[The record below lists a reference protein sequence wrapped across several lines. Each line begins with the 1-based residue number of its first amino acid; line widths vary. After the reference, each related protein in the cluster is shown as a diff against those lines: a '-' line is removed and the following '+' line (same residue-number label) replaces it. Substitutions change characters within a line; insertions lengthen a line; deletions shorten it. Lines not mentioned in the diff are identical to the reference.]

1 MKKKVLFVVVSL
13 LLASMSLSA
22 CGSQQTPQPE
32 QTEQTKQTEQLT
44 QTEQLEQ
51 TEQTEE
57 VEQIEQPGQIILCNF
72 EQFEPDFQLMRLQNE
87 FGAVNVN
94 HDMNYVKSGK
104 TSAKLQPIGGY
115 ASKSNPYVYLQTF
128 STRFGYDHSD
138 FTKIESFSAWIY
150 NAQEEVRT
158 VDLGV
163 IGEIV
168 NTTTCTRFLCHR
180 YELQSGWNHVTVDLD
195 HSELDLLLDISNV
208 RGIYFGFAN
217 AGTRFVEEAPVY
229 YIDDVSLHIAETPF
243 EKREYQFEEG
253 EIADFEWAYQADIML
268 YKNTKPTSM
277 PEASVVQAA
286 DEGLSAPKGERIL
299 KVVTKGDEVV
309 DRWPGVYIPQPV
321 MKASGFNEIPTE
333 ERGEYVFRF
342 DVYATVPIKLW
353 STMYAQ
359 AGDQEKIEFNPAV
372 GEWTTVEIPFS
383 EVPENIL
390 KSPAEWLI
398 SWADYH
404 DAEEKVFYL
413 DNFRYEKIL

>member
-1 MKKKVLFVVVSL
+1 MKKKVFLAIVSL

-22 CGSQQTPQPE
+22 CGTQQTPPNE
-32 QTEQTKQTEQLT
+32 QTDQTKQNEQLMPN
-44 QTEQLEQ
+44 ESI
-51 TEQTEE
+51 EQTEE
-57 VEQIEQPGQIILCNF
+57 IEQTEQPGQIVLYNF

-94 HDMNYVKSGK
+94 LDMNYVKSGK

-115 ASKSNPYVYLQTF
+115 ASKSAPYFYLQTF

-150 NAQEEVRT
+150 NAQEDART

-168 NTTTCTRFLCHR
+168 NTTTCTRFLCHC
-180 YELQSGWNHVTVDLD
+180 YELQSGWNHVTVQLD

-229 YIDDVSLHIAETPF
+229 YIDDVSLHTLKTPF

-253 EIADFEWAYQADIML
+253 EIANFEWAYQADIMR

-286 DEGLSAPKGERIL
+286 EEEMSAPKGERIL
-299 KVVTKGDEVV
+299 KVVTRGDEVV
-309 DRWPGVYIPQPV
+309 DRWPGVCIPQPV
-321 MKASGFNEIPTE
+321 MKASGFTKIPAE
-333 ERGEYVFRF
+333 QRGEYVFRF
-342 DVYATVPIKLW
+342 DVYSTVPLKLW
-353 STMYAQ
+353 ATMYAQ
-359 AGDQEKIEFNPAV
+359 SGAQKKIEFTPTV
-372 GEWTTVEIPFS
+372 GEWTTVEIPFG
-383 EVPENIL
+383 EVDEDIFE
-390 KSPAEWLI
+390 SPAEWMI
-398 SWADYH
+398 SWADYN

-413 DNFRYEKIL
+413 DNFRYERLS